1 MHNDNRT
8 ISHYDKSRWL
18 IGGELL
24 TDPVTRDDQRGGDL
38 INNSLSALPLTSVTG
53 RLVGN
58 YRFLLSRRNLGFGA
72 GRRKHCRN
80 PIMSHIK
87 TKFGEMSLL
96 LLLFNMSVES

>member
-1 MHNDNRT
+1 
-8 ISHYDKSRWL
+8 
-18 IGGELL
+18 LL

-53 RLVGN
+53 RLVGK
-58 YRFLLSRRNLGFGA
+58 YRFYYPEKMIKILGFGA
-72 GRRKHCRN
+72 GRQKCYRN

-87 TKFGEMSLL
+87 TNFGEMSLL